1 MKLEQ
6 DLEFAHKKNLELTS
20 SNGKLENEIKNLE
33 RKLKEKV
40 RAEEELQSELNS
52 EKFKFEEIKLK
63 LAKANETAIEHS
75 AKIENL
81 TKEVESST
89 STRLE
94 LSEEAK
100 KAEKSYKDL
109 LEKANQ
115 DIIKLKEKEILLNS
129 ELELKEFLVQQ
140 TETTIQSMRQH
151 QDELSVELVEKKA
164 ELLAMDGKISELE
177 SEMMF
182 VRENYT
188 VAAGEKDSLEK

>member
-6 DLEFAHKKNLELTS
+6 DLEFAHKKNLELTG

>member
-164 ELLAMDGKISELE
+164 ELLAMDGKYSELE

>member
-164 ELLAMDGKISELE
+164 ELLVMDGKISELE

-188 VAAGEKDSLEK
+188 VTAGEKDSLEK

>member
-20 SNGKLENEIKNLE
+20 NNGKLENEIKNLE

-40 RAEEELQSELNS
+40 RVEEELQSELNS

>member
-151 QDELSVELVEKKA
+151 QDELSAELVEKKA

-188 VAAGEKDSLEK
+188 VTAGEKDSLEK

>member
-40 RAEEELQSELNS
+40 RVEEELQSELNS